1 MSQSVRRGRS
11 ERGRLRKESPTN
23 DHRNG
28 IADDVSTL
36 LQRLQSRW
44 YWLTIA
50 LFGVTLLG
58 VALYYQYALGDE
70 PCQVCIHARL
80 WVVAFSL
87 IALVMLIAPQ
97 NKMLHVLGNC
107 GVLVAGVGLTE
118 RGRYLY
124 RLENGIGDGS
134 CQFQLGMPDWFAV
147 DRWMPWLFEVRNL
160 CSFTPEMLFGFS
172 MAESLMASAI
182 GISFLAILALTR
194 DLRK

>member
-1 MSQSVRRGRS
+1 M
-11 ERGRLRKESPTN
+11 
-23 DHRNG
+23 
-28 IADDVSTL
+28 STL

-97 NKMLHVLGNC
+97 NKMLHILGNC

-118 RGRYLY
+118 RARYLY

>member
-1 MSQSVRRGRS
+1 
-11 ERGRLRKESPTN
+11 
-23 DHRNG
+23 
-28 IADDVSTL
+28 VSTL
-36 LQRLQSRW
+36 SQLLQSRW

-50 LFGVTLLG
+50 LFGIALLS

-87 IALVMLIAPQ
+87 IALIMLIAPQ
-97 NKMLHVLGNC
+97 IKMLRVLGNG
-107 GVLVAGVGLTE
+107 GVLIAGIGLTE
-118 RGRYLY
+118 RARYLY

-160 CSFTPEMLFGFS
+160 CSFTPEMLFGVS

-182 GISFLAILALTR
+182 GISFLAILALTG